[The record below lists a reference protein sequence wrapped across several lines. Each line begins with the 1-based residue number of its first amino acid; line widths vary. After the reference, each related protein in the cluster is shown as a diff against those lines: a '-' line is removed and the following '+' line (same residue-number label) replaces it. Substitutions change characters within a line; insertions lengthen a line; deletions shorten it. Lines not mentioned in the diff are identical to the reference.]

1 MYDAYESR
9 RDSGAPVEL
18 YEFTLEG
25 STWRYTSADADQSW
39 GGETFEAVPL
49 GRSEIDESA
58 EINRQN
64 LQITVTVDH
73 PVADLYRMAPPAG
86 MVLLRIRRMHRGDSE
101 AEAVIIWM
109 GRVLNCE
116 WSGREAILA
125 AEPLYTS
132 IRAPGLRR
140 MYSRLCPHVLYG
152 TACRANPDAF
162 GSAATVTSVAGLAVQ
177 VSGAHS
183 GTAGYWAGGLL
194 AWVDG
199 LGHTRR
205 VAIESH
211 SGSGQIRLIAP
222 LPGLA
227 AGAAVTLWPGCDHT
241 LTSCR
246 EKFDNRENFGGFK
259 WIPGVN
265 PFNVAVF

>member
-1 MYDAYESR
+1 MTYNAYEIS

-18 YEFTLEG
+18 YEFSLDA
-25 STWRYTSADADQSW
+25 STWRYTSADADQSY

-64 LQITVTVDH
+64 LQITVAIDH
-73 PVADLYRMAPPAG
+73 PVADLFRETQPAG
-86 MVLLRIRRMHRGDSE
+86 MVLLRVRRLHRSDP
-101 AEAVIIWM
+101 EAVIIWM

-116 WSGREAILA
+116 WSGREAILT

-152 TACRANPDAF
+152 TACRADPEAF
-162 GSAATVTSVAGLAVQ
+162 ASTGTVTSVAGLAVQ

-199 LGHTRR
+199 TGHIRR

-222 LPGLA
+222 LPGLG
-227 AGAAVTLWPGCDHT
+227 AGATVTLWPGCDHT
-241 LTSCR
+241 LTACR

-259 WIPGVN
+259 WIPGTN
-265 PFNVAVF
+265 PFTTAVF